1 MAQALRPLLP
11 GKLRR
16 KIPLRQRRRSLAT
29 QRQPRTMLILEGCV
43 QKAAAP
49 NTNAAA
55 RQVLNSLGIS
65 LTSVPRA
72 GCCGALNYHLAAHRD
87 GLNDMRRNID
97 AWWPSVEAG
106 AEAIVSSASGC
117 GAMLVDYGRLLADD
131 PDYAEKARQISVL
144 TKDLGE
150 ILLDEDLNKLSLN
163 TRIGKVAVHTPCT
176 LQHALQQPE
185 LITTVLANLGFD
197 LAHLSEP
204 LGCCGSAGTY
214 SLLQPEISGRLLDRS
229 LNTLTA
235 DQPAII
241 ATANIGCQL
250 QLQSASGVPV
260 VHWIELVADALPLQ
274 VSPHTTQQST
284 QQ

>member
-1 MAQALRPLLP
+1 
-11 GKLRR
+11 LRR
-16 KIPLRQRRRSLAT
+16 KIPMRQRHLWLPT
-29 QRQPRTMLILEGCV
+29 QQQPRKMLILEGCV

-55 RQVLNSLGIS
+55 SQVLNSLGIS
-65 LTSVPRA
+65 LISVPRA

-97 AWWPSVEAG
+97 AWWPSVQDG

-131 PDYAEKARQISVL
+131 PAYAEKARQISAL

-197 LAHLSEP
+197 LAHLSER

-214 SLLQPEISGRLLDRS
+214 SLLQPEISGRLLHTS
-229 LNTLTA
+229 LNTLIA

-260 VHWIELVADALPLQ
+260 VHWVELVADALPLQ
-274 VSPHTTQQST
+274 VSQHTAQQT
-284 QQ
+284 T